1 MILPVASFPINRD
14 RLYLLAMTV
23 KTETFLAFV
32 KGKINKIELN
42 LPPAFPDQQQSN
54 NNHDYPE

>member
-1 MILPVASFPINRD
+1 MILPV
-14 RLYLLAMTV
+14 V

-54 NNHDYPE
+54 NNHDYSE